1 MITSPLQIFFCS
13 SASSI
18 CSSESKHRA
27 GPEKTNPS
35 LPVILATAPSGAKF
49 PKRIWIWPVGLIG
62 SLKDLTIVWPGLSPG
77 KSLRFSASVLPVT
90 VMQSPL
96 SKPSASK
103 YFITAGVP
111 PIEWRS
117 S

>member
-1 MITSPLQIFFCS
+1 M
-13 SASSI
+13 
-18 CSSESKHRA
+18 
-27 GPEKTNPS
+27 
-35 LPVILATAPSGAKF
+35 
-49 PKRIWIWPVGLIG
+49 GLIG

-103 YFITAGVP
+103 YFITPGVP

-117 S
+117 SCTNLPEGFKSARYATRLLVLWKSLSVRGTFTLRAMANK